1 MDKLLQENLE
11 NQNEI
16 CDLPLAPSLPIR
28 STADRSLFQKE
39 HTINAREW
47 QTIKTLALH
56 YECSALSILLA
67 ALGEVIS
74 RWSAGTPFSIVL
86 GNKGCNASGSDFLF
100 PIVFRPD
107 NFSNW
112 CECCQ
117 KVESQLRSLEQG
129 NFTFDIDDIEVSDL
143 EKDEAIIYFSNDASD
158 FNFCSAIHYGEGDN
172 RYFSPERVQKICL
185 HCSVLQGEF
194 GLKVTWSNPEKL
206 FPEDMLA
213 AMFDANSLLLN
224 WLLEGKWKQKIPGL
238 LPEKQRLIRQVVND
252 TFFPIDSKL
261 IHQNFFKQ
269 AQDNPER
276 EALFWQEDDQYKSM
290 TYGELANKVLSL
302 VTVLSEKGI
311 KKGENVSVS
320 LARGPR
326 QIIAVLAVLAAGAAY
341 VPVNL
346 SQPMERRDRIY
357 RISKIKHLIT
367 DKKGLAIFESKEKLE
382 IILVEDSEQQIPA
395 PGFVEVSPDS
405 TAYIIFTSGSTG
417 EPKGVEIAHQASYNT
432 IADINIRY
440 MVSEAD
446 RVLAVSALEF
456 DLSVYDIFGSLSLG
470 GALVLLQEGEEREA
484 RSWLNFIRD
493 MRVTI
498 WNSVPALFTMLLAA
512 ADKLPSLRLV
522 LLSGDW
528 IGLDL
533 YGKLKMKSPN
543 CKMIGLGGATEAS
556 IWSNYFEIEKVE
568 DSWLSIPY
576 GKPLSNQRFRV
587 VDKLGRDCPD
597 LVAGELWIGG
607 DGVAKGYYN
616 NTELT
621 ARSFINEENQR
632 WYRTGDLGRYW
643 PDGNIEF
650 LGRVDQQVKFRGYR
664 IEIGEIETILRQ
676 YPGVVQA
683 VTIMSSQ
690 NGLQHLYAAIAAAGN
705 SPAMKVI
712 ESAKTVE
719 FDSIRIENW
728 EKQAKITEAF
738 IINLLELNNLQ
749 YSLETTT
756 ALKNKLCLIDSYGP
770 LIQMWLTWLEGRE
783 IIVFSES
790 VLEAGVRFQEVFEF
804 AEQFTKSVHEVSTVT
819 IDMGLTGVG
828 IRLFQ
833 KLNIYRDILCGE
845 ISSVVL
851 LDDDILSPEGLTSID
866 PGTSEGIRLTAA
878 RIRQLAKQTGKPL
891 HVALLEGRSG
901 IIAAKLLALLEPEE
915 IELTLFESA
924 SSMLESAKARFLN
937 RKHVIKYCQLLEN
950 VVPGEFRYSYDLVLA
965 INSLHR
971 YPEPKQGIQI
981 ANIMLNKNGKIF
993 ILEHCE
999 LTPIAKITA
1008 AVLEK
1013 GFANLNFERRRNCN
1027 PMLTARQWQI
1037 VLQSVG
1043 FEKMNSVPIKGS
1055 FTEFIEASCSESMV
1069 ELKVDEILEF
1079 AANYLPGYML
1089 PEKIEILPWIPLNIN
1104 NKVDRKA
1111 IEKIFE
1117 LQNTASVETEVL
1129 DGMEYEIAQIWKSL
1143 LHIEA
1148 VGSKQGFFELGGD
1161 SLLATRFIVEVKEK
1175 YGIDISLRKLI
1186 DSPTLCEIAACME
1199 ENMIDINQ
1207 PMEEGEI

>member
-16 CDLPLAPSLPIR
+16 CDLLPLAPALPTS
-28 STADRSLFQKE
+28 STADRSFFQKE
-39 HTINAREW
+39 HTINAKEW
-47 QTIKTLALH
+47 QTIKILALQ
-56 YECSALSILLA
+56 YECSALSVLLA
-67 ALGEVIS
+67 ALSEVLS
-74 RWSAGTPFSIVL
+74 RWSSGNPFSIVL
-86 GNKGCNASGSDFLF
+86 GNKGCNTSF
-100 PIVFRPD
+100 PMVFRPD
-107 NFSNW
+107 NFNNW

-129 NFTFDIDDIEVSDL
+129 NFTFDNIEDG
-143 EKDEAIIYFSNDASD
+143 EKDEAIIYFSYDANN
-158 FNFCSAIHYGEGDN
+158 FNFYPAIHYGEGEN
-172 RYFSPERVQKICL
+172 KYFSYEKIQKKCL
-185 HCSVLQGEF
+185 HCSVLEGEF
-194 GLKVTWSNPEKL
+194 GLKVTWSVPEKL
-206 FPEDMLA
+206 FPEDMPE
-213 AMFDANSLLLN
+213 AMFAANRLLLN
-224 WLLEGKWKQKIPGL
+224 WLLAGKWEQKIPEL
-238 LPEKQRLIRQVVND
+238 LPEKQRLIRQIVNN
-252 TFFPIDSKL
+252 TFFSMDSKL
-261 IHQNFFKQ
+261 IHQNFLKQ
-269 AQDNPER
+269 AKDNPER
-276 EALFWQEDDQYKSM
+276 EALFWQEADKYKSM
-290 TYGELANKVLSL
+290 TYGELAHKVLSL
-302 VTVLSEKGI
+302 VTVLLEQGV
-311 KKGENVSVS
+311 KKGDNVAVS

-357 RISKIKHLIT
+357 RISKVKHLIT
-367 DKKGLAIFESKEKLE
+367 DKNGLATFESQEKLAV
-382 IILVEDSEQQIPA
+382 ILVEDGEQQIPA

-417 EPKGVEIAHQASYNT
+417 EPKGVEIAHQAAYNT
-432 IADINIRY
+432 IEDINIRY
-440 MVSEAD
+440 RVNESD

-456 DLSVYDIFGSLSLG
+456 DLSVYDIFGILSLG
-470 GALVLLQEGEEREA
+470 GALVLQQEGEEREA
-484 RSWLNFIRD
+484 GSWLNLIRD

-498 WNSVPALFTMLLAA
+498 WNSVPALFNMLLAV
-512 ADKLPSLRLV
+512 ADELSSLRLV

-533 YGKLKMKSPN
+533 YGKLQKKSPN

-576 GKPLSNQRFRV
+576 GKPLSNQSFRV

-597 LVAGELWIGG
+597 LVTGELWIGG

-621 ARSFINEENQR
+621 ASSFINEGNQR
-632 WYRTGDLGRYW
+632 WYKTGDLGRYW

-664 IEIGEIETILRQ
+664 IELGEIETILRQ
-676 YPGVVQA
+676 YPGVDQV
-683 VTIMSSQ
+683 VTIMSSE
-690 NGLQHLYAAIAAAGN
+690 NGLQHLYAAVVAKGN
-705 SPAMKVI
+705 FPAMKVI

-728 EKQAKITEAF
+728 EKQAKIAEVF
-738 IINLLELNNLQ
+738 IINVLELT
-749 YSLETTT
+749 SLPYRPETTT
-756 ALKNKLCLIDSYGP
+756 ALKNKLHLIDNYGP
-770 LIQMWLTWLEGRE
+770 LIQMWLSWLEARE
-783 IIVFSES
+783 IIVVSES
-790 VLEAGVRFQEVFEF
+790 VLEAGIRFQEVVAF
-804 AEQFTKSVHEVSTVT
+804 AEQFTKSVHEAVT
-819 IDMGLTGVG
+819 IDMGLTGIG

-845 ISSVVL
+845 ISPVVL
-851 LDDDILSPEGLTSID
+851 LDDDILSPESLTSID
-866 PGTSEGIRLTAA
+866 PGTSEGIRLIAA
-878 RIRQLAKQTGKPL
+878 RIRQLAKQTGQPL
-891 HVALLEGRSG
+891 HAALLDGRSG
-901 IIAAKLLALLEPEE
+901 IIAAKLLDLLEPEE

-924 SSMLESAKARFLN
+924 LSMIESAKARFLN
-937 RKHVIKYCQLLEN
+937 RKHVIKYCNLLGN
-950 VVPGEFRYSYDLVLA
+950 VVPEGFRYSYDLVLA

-981 ANIMLNKNGKIF
+981 ANSMLNNNGKIF
-993 ILEHCE
+993 ILEHYE

-1013 GFANLNFERRRNCN
+1013 GFSNLNFERRRNCN
-1027 PMLTARQWQI
+1027 PMLTAREWQL

-1043 FEKMNSVPIKGS
+1043 FEQMNSVPIQGS
-1055 FTEFIEASCSESMV
+1055 FTEFIEAGCSENMV
-1069 ELKVDEILEF
+1069 KLKVDEILAF
-1079 AANYLPGYML
+1079 AANYLPGHML
-1089 PEKIEILPWIPLNIN
+1089 PEKIEILPWIPLNSN

-1111 IEKIFE
+1111 IAKIFE
-1117 LQNTASVETEVL
+1117 LQNTAAVETEVL

-1175 YGIDISLRKLI
+1175 YGIDVSLRKLI
-1186 DSPTLCEIAACME
+1186 DSPTLCEIAACVE

>member
-1 MDKLLQENLE
+1 MSKIKNDLFQVLE
-11 NQNEI
+11 KV
-16 CDLPLAPSLPIR
+16 PLAPSLPIR
-28 STADRSLFQKE
+28 AAADCGFFQKE

-47 QTIKTLALH
+47 QTIKTFALH
-56 YECSALSILLA
+56 YECSVLAILLA

-74 RWSAGTPFSIVL
+74 RWSSGTPFSIVL
-86 GNKGCNASGSDFLF
+86 GHKEGHASGPDCLF

-107 NFSNW
+107 NLSPW

-117 KVESQLRSLEQG
+117 KVESQLRGLEQG
-129 NFTFDIDDIEVSDL
+129 NFTFDIDDSG
-143 EKDEAIIYFSNDASD
+143 KDEAIIYLSNDASD
-158 FNFCSAIHYGEGDN
+158 FNFCPAIHCGEGDN
-172 RYFSPERVQKICL
+172 SCFSPEKVQKIGL
-185 HCSVLQGEF
+185 HCSVLEGEF
-194 GLKVTWSNPEKL
+194 GLKVAWSAPEKL
-206 FPEDMLA
+206 FLDDMLA
-213 AMFDANSLLLN
+213 AMFDANRLLLN
-224 WLLEGKWKQKIPGL
+224 WLLEGKWEQKIPEL
-238 LPEKQRLIRQVVND
+238 LPEKQRLVRQAVND
-252 TFFPIDSKL
+252 TFFSVDSRL
-261 IHQNFFKQ
+261 IHQSFFQQ

-276 EALFWQEDDQYKSM
+276 AALFWQEDDQYQSM
-290 TYGELANKVLSL
+290 TYGELVNKVLSL
-302 VTVLSEKGI
+302 VTVLLEQGV
-311 KKGENVSVS
+311 KKGDNVAVS

-357 RISKIKHLIT
+357 RISKIKHLLT
-367 DKKGLAIFESKEKLE
+367 DRNGVAIFESKENLA
-382 IILVEDSEQQIPA
+382 IILVEDGERQIPA
-395 PGFVEVSPDS
+395 PDFVKVSPDS

-417 EPKGVEIAHQASYNT
+417 EPKGVEIAHQAAYNT
-432 IADINIRY
+432 VQDINIRY
-440 MVSEAD
+440 RVNESD

-456 DLSVYDIFGSLSLG
+456 DLSVYDIFGILSLG
-470 GALVLLQEGEEREA
+470 GALVLQQEGEEREA
-484 RSWLNFIRD
+484 GSWLKLIRD
-493 MRVTI
+493 WRVTI
-498 WNSVPALFTMLLAA
+498 WNSVPALLNMLLAA
-512 ADKLPSLRLV
+512 ADELSSLRLV

-568 DSWLSIPY
+568 DAWLSIPY

-597 LVAGELWIGG
+597 WVAGELWIGG

-616 NTELT
+616 NAELT
-621 ARSFINEENQR
+621 ARSFIKEGNQR

-664 IEIGEIETILRQ
+664 IELGEIETILRH
-676 YPGVVQA
+676 YSGAVQA

-690 NGLQHLYAAIAAAGN
+690 NGLQHLYAVIAAEGN
-705 SPAMKVI
+705 SSAMKVL
-712 ESAKTVE
+712 ESADTVE
-719 FDSIRIENW
+719 FDSVRIENW
-728 EKQAKITEAF
+728 EKQAKIAEAF
-738 IINLLELNNLQ
+738 IVNLLGLNNLQ
-749 YSLETTT
+749 YSQETIT
-756 ALKNKLCLIDSYGP
+756 ALKNRLCLIDSYGP
-770 LIQMWLTWLEGRE
+770 LIQMWLTWLEERE
-783 IIVFSES
+783 VIAFSES
-790 VLEAGVRFQEVFEF
+790 VLEAGARFQEVFAF
-804 AEQFTKSVHEVSTVT
+804 AEQFTKSVPDVSAVM
-819 IDMGLTGVG
+819 IDMGLTGIG
-828 IRLFQ
+828 IKLFQ
-833 KLNIYRDILCGE
+833 KLKLYRDILCGE
-845 ISSVVL
+845 ISPVVL
-851 LDDDILSPEGLTSID
+851 LDDELLSPESLTSID
-866 PGTSEGIRLTAA
+866 PGTNEGIRLIAE
-878 RIRQLAKQTGKPL
+878 RIRQLVKQTGRPL
-891 HVALLEGRSG
+891 RAALLEGRRG
-901 IIAAKLLALLEPEE
+901 IITAKLLDLLEPEE

-924 SSMLESAKARFLN
+924 SSMIEAAKERFLN
-937 RKHVIKYCQLLEN
+937 RKQVIQYYQLLGN
-950 VVPGEFRYSYDLVLA
+950 VVPGEVRYSYDLVLA

-981 ANIMLNKNGKIF
+981 AEIMLNKNGKLF

-1013 GFANLNFERRRNCN
+1013 GFSNLNFERRRKGN
-1027 PMLTARQWQI
+1027 PMLTALQWQT

-1043 FEKMNSVPIKGS
+1043 FEQLNSMPIKGS
-1055 FTEFIEASCSESMV
+1055 FTEFIEGSCSDNMV
-1069 ELKVDEILEF
+1069 KLKADEILAF
-1079 AANYLPGYML
+1079 AANYLPNHML
-1089 PEKIEILPWIPLNIN
+1089 PEKIEILPWIPLNSN

-1117 LQNTASVETEVL
+1117 LQNTANVETEVL

-1175 YGIDISLRKLI
+1175 YGIDVSLRKLL
-1186 DSPTLCEIAACME
+1186 DSPTLCEIAACIE